1 MTQTSMER
9 KILSVIAANT
19 GCDPERIG
27 LNDDFEEV
35 LGLDSLDRLDVLAAV
50 EDELGVRIPDDRFAE
65 IRNLDGLLKALG
77 ARPCEIAA

>member
-27 LNDDFEEV
+27 VNDDFEEV
-35 LGLDSLDRLDVLAAV
+35 LGLDSLDRLDVGGAFTGQQVRVAIESHALDSASMTGTYALNPRLA
-50 EDELGVRIPDDRFAE
+50 
-65 IRNLDGLLKALG
+65 
-77 ARPCEIAA
+77 